1 MTLHYINLALI
12 FEDIKCHQSHKICDL
27 ALIVTDMNEVIR
39 WLQVAVLRAVLDA
52 PTKSERLPV
61 GGPHLNPLSS
71 LASAVHWNQ
80 GSALVAN
87 KLYFDKT
94 VRKWNS

>member
-61 GGPHLNPLSS
+61 GGGAALEPTQQPGLRCPLETGLCSC
-71 LASAVHWNQ
+71 
-80 GSALVAN
+80 
-87 KLYFDKT
+87 
-94 VRKWNS
+94 